1 MPKTT
6 GTLRESPRIETR
18 LLNADIVR
26 LDKMAKDTGTSRS
39 DLARTA
45 ILWYLDNRENLTLDS
60 RESEVAKAIRYATDQ
75 HIRATRQ
82 GADRICKMLARQGV
96 SINTL
101 FELAFN
107 MMPGDEGKDL
117 FDAANETARRKMRR
131 AVEKDEGEIASAM
144 KKVVGAGEESDPST

>member
-1 MPKTT
+1 V
-6 GTLRESPRIETR
+6 ETR
-18 LLNADIVR
+18 LVAEDMKR
-26 LDKMAKDTGTSRS
+26 LD
-39 DLARTA
+39 DLAKNAGKSRA
-45 ILWYLDNRENLTLDS
+45 DFARHALLWYLDNQENLTLDS

-117 FDAANETARRKMRR
+117 FDAANETAKRKMRR
-131 AVEKDEGEIASAM
+131 TVEKDEAELASSM
-144 KKVVGAGEESDPST
+144 KRVVGAGEEERSDPQA